1 MLFRLYATAPP
12 RFLARFSTAVLLL
25 EQTFSMARILIYS
38 TDRLLAEV
46 VRVALQGLGAE
57 IRSAESCE
65 RFERLTSRMVFDLV
79 LVVGVAPFWSGR
91 ELFRRVRPR
100 PLRRPEIYVLAWHQ
114 ADETVL
120 ALLESGVDQYMT
132 FPLNLAR
139 LRGKVITALE
149 R

>member
-1 MLFRLYATAPP
+1 
-12 RFLARFSTAVLLL
+12 
-25 EQTFSMARILIYS
+25 MARVLIYS
-38 TDRLLAEV
+38 ADRLLTEL

-57 IRSAESCE
+57 IRSAENYE
-65 RFERLTSRMVFDLV
+65 RFEQLAARMVFDLV

-100 PLRRPEIYVLAWHQ
+100 PLHKPEIYVLAWHQ

-120 ALLESGVDQYMT
+120 GLLESGVDQYMT